1 MTPRD
6 LSASLSAAI
15 AAEFPDWQPGQ
26 PAVYPAAYL
35 NSGVFV
41 VAPNGQKEP
50 RSATLCATNRGATEL
65 AQVLDDCGRNLTVG
79 DIVLL
84 PAMDLQGGWKD
95 SESVPWFDFGHGV
108 TVNAGPLIC
117 YFIGNLPSPIIALN
131 SCQCDI
137 ERARA
142 DAGQRGPVTDDE
154 IAKIMAQR

>member
-1 MTPRD
+1 MTPQD

-50 RSATLCATNRGATEL
+50 RSATLCATNRAATEL
-65 AQVLDDCGRNLTVG
+65 ARVLDDCGRDLTVS

-84 PAMDLQGGWKD
+84 PAEPLRGEADT
-95 SESVPWFDFGHGV
+95 ESVPWLDFGNSV
-108 TVNAGPLIC
+108 VVNCGSMIC
-117 YFIGNLPSPIIALN
+117 YFLNHLPSPIIALN